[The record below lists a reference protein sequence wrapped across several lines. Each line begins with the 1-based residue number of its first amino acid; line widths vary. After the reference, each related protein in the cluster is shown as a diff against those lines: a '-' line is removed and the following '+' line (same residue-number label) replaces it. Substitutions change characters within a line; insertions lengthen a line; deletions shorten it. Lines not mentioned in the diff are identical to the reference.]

1 MDDIDYKNIQGITG
15 GGLSF
20 FSFVHSNYNRYL
32 ADKIIEEFTNIPF
45 VLTGHS
51 ELDSEGEYYDY
62 VKECVANGH
71 KVPSAVEYC
80 SRFLKDG
87 KYTFRDVS
95 EEDFDKFVSSPKLT
109 SMILT

>member
-1 MDDIDYKNIQGITG
+1 MDTDYKNIQGING

-20 FSFVHSNYNRYL
+20 FSFVHSNYNNVIANRIL
-32 ADKIIEEFTNIPF
+32 DEFTNIPF
-45 VLTGHS
+45 VLTGHN

-62 VKECVANGH
+62 VKKCVADGH

-87 KYTFRDVS
+87 KYTLGEVS

-109 SMILT
+109 LMILT